1 MSVFAFGNLQHL
13 SAFIPFV
20 YLTCG
25 TRYLR
30 AGGPSL
36 MKPFDPKIVEE
47 VGTKVY
53 AQKYPLRNSHKILR
67 VLETLELAIHS
78 RFIRHRS
85 RFKQRTST
93 PSAASNQAD

>member
-20 YLTCG
+20 YLTCK

-47 VGTKVY
+47 VGRPRSTRK
-53 AQKYPLRNSHKILR
+53 N
-67 VLETLELAIHS
+67 
-78 RFIRHRS
+78 IRYVIVIK
-85 RFKQRTST
+85 FC
-93 PSAASNQAD
+93 AY